1 MTSTTT
7 SKKELVDFLWEW
19 AENHGE
25 WSKLLVDKVVTTE
38 SSLSHSERATIFN
51 YFLQSIKLHTGLPSL
66 TITKPAYTP
75 TGKRVELTS
84 LSDITGVN
92 RLAKNQTLNFAPNI
106 SIIYGENGTGKTG
119 YGRILKSL
127 GFSYDSNNSIYANI
141 FGSSEPKSAL
151 INFEANGVAD
161 TFTWDGTNR
170 NQELE
175 SISVFNNN
183 CVQIS
188 LSDRQL
194 IVSPIGFH
202 LFNIISGELKE
213 LEKLLQTKIASHPTA
228 LVWAETLH
236 EETPQ
241 QIFINGLK
249 GTSTEEKLTELSSF
263 SSEQEKE
270 LKDKETEL
278 NNLNRQLLQNEVQNL
293 TAQEAEINSLVTKIQ
308 TAQSLLSPNN
318 WDKLIKMNGK
328 LAELQKQAK
337 KGIKEIAE
345 SNGIEFYETREFQLF
360 IQSAENYIKILNK
373 PEYPNQEDLCV
384 YCKQPLEKS
393 AEELLRSYR
402 KLLND
407 KTQENIKLLKQQK
420 EQLIN
425 QISQVDTNLLLHQS
439 SFGLDN
445 DEKPIQPEEITDY
458 NKELGILK
466 TTFVSDRIVE
476 GSKFDFDYNKL
487 SEFLKNKNK
496 AINTKLVQKKEVLS
510 NLAAKENELKKKI
523 AELKDR
529 KLLSSKQAEVKSA
542 IANHKIVAVLNSNYN
557 NFNTNSI
564 SRKTTEAREALV
576 KQNFND
582 IFQGE
587 LKALRKS
594 NIKIELNFATDRGKS
609 RVSQK
614 IENHV
619 LTDILS
625 EGEQKAIALAEF
637 LTELQ
642 LDNIEAPVI
651 FDDPVNSLDHR
662 IIDEVAKRLIELSK
676 QRQVIVFTHSIL
688 LLNSFIQQSELDTNK
703 QAGVEFAFRS
713 VSSSFGETGIIDD
726 VEEINSY
733 TYYTKKLNLLLGTK
747 PNGQSEEDV
756 ARKGYG
762 HLRSAIEVAVE
773 ENLLKK
779 TVKRYAKGVAFPSL
793 LRIDGDKIDKHKGK
807 LNDIYEKCCVSIDGH
822 SSPRVIHTTPTIDE
836 LKIDYDEFKKLRK
849 EFT

>member
-38 SSLSHSERATIFN
+38 SSLSPSDRATIFN
-51 YFLQSIKLHTGLPSL
+51 YFLQNIKLHTGLPSL
-66 TITKPAYTP
+66 TTAKPTYTP
-75 TGKRVELTS
+75 TGKRIELTS

-92 RLAKNQTLNFAPNI
+92 RLAKNQTLDFAPNI

-119 YGRILKSL
+119 YGRVLKSL
-127 GFSYDSNNSIYANI
+127 GFSYDSNNSIFSNV

-213 LEKLLQTKIASHPTA
+213 LERLLQTKIASHPTA
-228 LVWAETLH
+228 LVWAETLR
-236 EETPQ
+236 EGTPQ

-249 GTSTEEKLTELSSF
+249 GTSSEEKLTELSSF

-278 NNLNRQLLQNEVQNL
+278 NNLNRQLLQNEIQNL
-293 TAQEAEINSLVTKIQ
+293 AAQETEINSLVTKIQ
-308 TAQSLLSPNN
+308 TAQALLSSNN
-318 WDKLIKMNGK
+318 WGKLIKINGE

-407 KTQENIKLLKQQK
+407 KTQESIKQLKQQK

-445 DEKPIQPEEITDY
+445 DERPIQPKEITDY
-458 NKELGILK
+458 NKELGMLK

-476 GSKFDFDYNKL
+476 GSTFDFDYNKL
-487 SEFLKNKNK
+487 LEFLKNKSK
-496 AINTKLVQKKEVLS
+496 AIKTKLVQKKEVLS

-523 AELKDR
+523 DELKDR

-542 IANHKIVAVLNSNYN
+542 IANHKIVSVLNSNYN

-594 NIKIELNFATDRGKS
+594 NIKIELNFVTDRGKS

-703 QAGVEFAFRS
+703 QAGVAFAFRS

-747 PNGQSEEDV
+747 PNGQSEEEV

-849 EFT
+849 EFI